1 MILILLVLIWILK
14 ETWRA
19 ITLCKKLNYLPLF
32 FAIHVQIFFQVLCFF
47 IAPKLLKAQD
57 FIFVLCHILF
67 VTLCQNV
74 RYWCIENIFV
84 VLGLEFYSGII
95 LGMCQALA
103 RASSLKLA
111 EIGLNWCSDL
121 APWTQSTCTQIL
133 EKPTVLHTEMLCS
146 KNRKFK
152 AN

>member
-1 MILILLVLIWILK
+1 MLILLVRISILK
-14 ETWRA
+14 ETWWA
-19 ITLCKKLNYLPLF
+19 ITICKKLNYLF
-32 FAIHVQIFFQVLCFF
+32 CYTCTYIFSSFMFL
-47 IAPKLLKAQD
+47 IAQKLLNAQG
-57 FIFVLCHILF
+57 FIFVLWHILF
-67 VTLCQNV
+67 LTLRQNV

-84 VLGLEFYSGII
+84 VFGLEIYSGII
-95 LGMCQALA
+95 LGTRQALA
-103 RASSLKLA
+103 QASALKLA